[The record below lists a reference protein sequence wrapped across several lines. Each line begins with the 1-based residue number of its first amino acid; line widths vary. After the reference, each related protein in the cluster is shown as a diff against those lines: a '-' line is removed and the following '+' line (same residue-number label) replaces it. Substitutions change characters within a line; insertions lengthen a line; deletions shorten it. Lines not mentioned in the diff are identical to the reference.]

1 VFNHNW
7 DDPEG
12 LIEIGRIST
21 EEIPRIKVTLAT
33 GLSREICEE
42 INLGYMDPQSLVLS
56 KWKDKED
63 QGMLVV
69 RDAGEQLYRVE

>member
-33 GLSREICEE
+33 GDSPER
-42 INLGYMDPQSLVLS
+42 SAR
-56 KWKDKED
+56 K
-63 QGMLVV
+63 
-69 RDAGEQLYRVE
+69 